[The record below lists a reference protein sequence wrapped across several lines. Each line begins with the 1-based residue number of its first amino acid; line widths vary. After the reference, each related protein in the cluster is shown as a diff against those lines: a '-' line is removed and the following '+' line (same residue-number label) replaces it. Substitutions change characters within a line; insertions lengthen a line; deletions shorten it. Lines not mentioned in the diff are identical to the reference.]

1 MLVSP
6 DVCAIHRL
14 RISSIVRAKV
24 KGKSPRDTALDVWT
38 YILKAETKMGTAF
51 LHTAD
56 GTLYVYLG
64 ATRQLVTFPNTV
76 REAEQLVAYVT
87 QVYGITFTDTFG
99 RYIFDSFRNYAL
111 AHAIAND
118 PRRFAVYDVRAHVGY
133 LTNYQGRMWRLD
145 GGTPMLVD
153 NGTDDVFF
161 INDDGGVSCEP
172 QIRHHGI
179 LLDLLTDLN
188 FAESGLSGM
197 TPEAQRQAMIVW
209 LFALAFPDL
218 MPTKPLLILEGTQ
231 GSGKSAAVALMQL
244 ALMGVSKPMILQR
257 NKEDD
262 FGVILLRSPLA
273 VFDNTDSYIEW
284 VPDAVCAYT
293 TSGQWVKR
301 KLYSNSEEVVI
312 KPHAFIAVASKNP
325 ASFRREDVA
334 DRCLIMRLER
344 RANFTAFETLRQD
357 VLAQREALLG
367 EYLWYVNQ
375 IIAYMRTHGDVM
387 ERNETA
393 RMADYARFARAV
405 SAVLGWPATTIDDLM
420 ASIAHERDT
429 FINEDDPLVQLLEH
443 WVKKNARRPV
453 TVQKLFSDLDAL
465 APMLGATFYKSPRVL
480 AQKVRSPHVERA
492 FKVKMTIREGQKY
505 YEFEPLNALTVVDGG
520 AEPGAAYE
528 PPLLELV

>member
-1 MLVSP
+1 ME
-6 DVCAIHRL
+6 R
-14 RISSIVRAKV
+14 
-24 KGKSPRDTALDVWT
+24 
-38 YILKAETKMGTAF
+38 M
-51 LHTAD
+51 
-56 GTLYVYLG
+56 
-64 ATRQLVTFPNTV
+64 
-76 REAEQLVAYVT
+76 
-87 QVYGITFTDTFG
+87 
-99 RYIFDSFRNYAL
+99 
-111 AHAIAND
+111 
-118 PRRFAVYDVRAHVGY
+118 
-133 LTNYQGRMWRLD
+133 TN
-145 GGTPMLVD
+145 P
-153 NGTDDVFF
+153 
-161 INDDGGVSCEP
+161 S
-172 QIRHHGI
+172 
-179 LLDLLTDLN
+179 
-188 FAESGLSGM
+188 
-197 TPEAQRQAMIVW
+197 
-209 LFALAFPDL
+209 
-218 MPTKPLLILEGTQ
+218 GTQ

-357 VLAQREALLG
+357 VLAQRGALLG

-375 IIAYMRTHGDVM
+375 LIAYMRTHGDVM

-405 SAVLGWPATTIDDLM
+405 SAVLGWPLDTIDDLM

-480 AQKVRSPHVERA
+480 AQKVRSPHIDRA
-492 FKVKMTIREGQKY
+492 FKVKVTVREGQKFF
-505 YEFEPLNALTVVDGG
+505 EFEPHSALTVVDGG
-520 AEPGAAYE
+520 DEPGDAHD
-528 PPLLELV
+528 PPLLELA

>member
-1 MLVSP
+1 VTPTNGTPWVCNDQHVLTLVS
-6 DVCAIHRL
+6 
-14 RISSIVRAKV
+14 S
-24 KGKSPRDTALDVWT
+24 DTD
-38 YILKAETKMGTAF
+38 
-51 LHTAD
+51 
-56 GTLYVYLG
+56 
-64 ATRQLVTFPNTV
+64 
-76 REAEQLVAYVT
+76 
-87 QVYGITFTDTFG
+87 
-99 RYIFDSFRNYAL
+99 
-111 AHAIAND
+111 AIAD
-118 PRRFAVYDVRAHVGY
+118 IPVQEFASYAPWQQQRLEQFSVDAASLATPRADASYVIKTRAPITVEPIGIGDFAGF
-133 LTNYQGRMWRLD
+133 TLD
-145 GGTPMLVD
+145 GDHRFLLEDFTVTH
-153 NGTDDVFF
+153 NSSA
-161 INDDGGVSCEP
+161 VS
-172 QIRHHGI
+172 
-179 LLDLLTDLN
+179 
-188 FAESGLSGM
+188 
-197 TPEAQRQAMIVW
+197 
-209 LFALAFPDL
+209 
-218 MPTKPLLILEGTQ
+218 
-231 GSGKSAAVALMQL
+231 LMQL

-344 RANFTAFETLRQD
+344 RASFTAFETLRQD

-405 SAVLGWPATTIDDLM
+405 SAVLGWPVDTVDDLM
-420 ASIAHERDT
+420 AAIAHERDT

-492 FKVKMTIREGQKY
+492 FKVKVTVREGQKY
-505 YEFEPLNALTVVDGG
+505 FEFEPHSALTIVDGG
-520 AEPGAAYE
+520 AEPSEGYE